1 METGLGIWYP
11 KGGMYSLSMAMEKLV
26 KDLGG
31 EILTSS
37 SVEEIIIKDK
47 KAVGVRLKKGRVVSA
62 DTIVANADLV
72 YAQKELIDEK
82 HRPSSPNQ
90 KLENYKQAS
99 SALLFYWGVDDPCE
113 QMLHHNVYLCKDFK
127 GNLEEIFH
135 KKKLPKDPSFYT
147 YIPTKT
153 DPTLAPKGKSVFYV
167 LVPVPNLDSKVNWE
181 KGIKRLK
188 KQVISRLK
196 TEFDL
201 DIEKKIKV
209 ESVFTPE
216 DFKNK
221 YNLHIGSAFGLSHHF
236 FQSGYFRPHNKS
248 KDIKNLYF
256 VGASTYPGGG
266 IPMVTLSA
274 KLVTER
280 ILSDAK

>member
-1 METGLGIWYP
+1 
-11 KGGMYSLSMAMEKLV
+11 
-26 KDLGG
+26 
-31 EILTSS
+31 
-37 SVEEIIIKDK
+37 
-47 KAVGVRLKKGRVVSA
+47 
-62 DTIVANADLV
+62 
-72 YAQKELIDEK
+72 
-82 HRPSSPNQ
+82 
-90 KLENYKQAS
+90 
-99 SALLFYWGVDDPCE
+99 
-113 QMLHHNVYLCKDFK
+113 MLHHNVYLCKDFK
-127 GNLEEIFH
+127 GNLDEIFH
-135 KKKLPKDPSFYT
+135 LKKLPKDPSFYT

-181 KGIKRLK
+181 RGIKRIK

-216 DFKNK
+216 DFKKK
-221 YNLHIGSAFGLSHHF
+221 YNLHVGSAFGLSHHF

-280 ILSDAK
+280 ILKDAK